1 MGINRDGK
9 KTIYASDA
17 WMLLHINESLQWE
30 NKVERM
36 YEGQQ
41 YVTDLTGPRR
51 KHVAKQSLLILI
63 SLSSII

>member
-17 WMLLHINESLQWE
+17 WMLLHINENLQWE
-30 NKVERM
+30 NKMERR

-41 YVTDLTGPRR
+41 YVTDLTAYGPRR
-51 KHVAKQSLLILI
+51 KHVAKKVS
-63 SLSSII
+63 